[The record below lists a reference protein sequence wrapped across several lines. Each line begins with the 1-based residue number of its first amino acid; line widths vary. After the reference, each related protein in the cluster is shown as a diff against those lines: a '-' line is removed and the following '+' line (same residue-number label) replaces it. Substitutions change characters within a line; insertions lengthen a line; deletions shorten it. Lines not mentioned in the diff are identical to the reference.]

1 MSFIKAIRLEDE
13 PAPAPNPPGAGA
25 TPSGFETGI
34 LAAECANVRGAP
46 EGARNHTLNKA
57 AFNLAQIMPPD
68 AFMSALLEAASH
80 CGLDQAE
87 AARTIRSGIAGAERN
102 PRPEHRMPGR
112 NGALRPVQTL
122 PTLDGYQE
130 PAAPLFVDW
139 EALWADPGH
148 IEWLCEPVIPAGR
161 LVSLYSPPGVGKSL
175 LALDL
180 AVSIAQGTDAL
191 GVGTTQARV
200 MYLDYEN
207 TTLDVRDRLQEMG
220 HGPEGLSGLLYW
232 SFPEIPPL
240 DTPEGGQAL
249 LEAATAHGAGLVVI
263 DTLSRCVQG
272 DENEASTA
280 LNLYRCTLMGLKA
293 AGIAVLRLDHT
304 GKDETKG
311 QRGTSAKSGDVD
323 LVWRLSEVIPEETF
337 LLTNEKHRIRISEL
351 RINIKRDDGP
361 LRHRVDTRTIGQSKA
376 EAILAACD
384 AAGLPLNAGRDQVRR
399 VMDAAGLKG
408 RNDFIAELVRR
419 RQGHSDLSPDLSARP
434 VRGL

>member
-25 TPSGFETGI
+25 TPSGFENGI

-80 CGLDQAE
+80 CGLDEVE
-87 AARTIRSGIAGAERN
+87 AGRTIRSGIAGAERN

-112 NGALRPVQTL
+112 NGSLRPVQTL

-130 PAAPLFVDW
+130 PPQPLFVDW

-240 DTPEGGQAL
+240 DTPEGGKAL

-337 LLTNEKHRIRISEL
+337 LLTNEKHRIRISET
-351 RINIKRDDGP
+351 RINIKRESGP
-361 LRHRVDTRTIGQSKA
+361 LVHRVDTRTIGQTKT
-376 EAILAACD
+376 EAVLAALD
-384 AAGLPLNAGRDQVRR
+384 EAGLPLNAGRDRARAVVTARGIR
-399 VMDAAGLKG
+399 
-408 RNDFIAELVRR
+408 IADKALADLLRR
-419 RQGHSDLSPDLSARP
+419 RQGLPDLSE
-434 VRGL
+434 